1 MNALNLARDLESAS
15 AESGIPMVAVPQA
28 ADIYRISEETSLP
41 IFAQHIDSITPG
53 GHTGGNLI
61 ETLVEAGVSGS
72 LINHSEKR
80 MQLADIDE
88 VIQLCKQHE
97 IESCVCTNN
106 IATSKAVASLNPDA
120 VAVEPPELIGT
131 GIPVSQAQPE
141 VVEDSVNKV
150 GVDVNTATPSLLSY
164 VSGINKTIAKNIV
177 AYRNENGKFKNFFQ
191 HSCTNISYDVFRNFA
206 ARSDVHHVRSVSTGK
221 AVATRRNGGCGFVS
235 VFLVV
240 PEALHTHSSIGVL
253 KRDMFVFE
261 ALVDNAL
268 SGERCFESLTGMH
281 LVCICQHARFGE
293 IGCLLG

>member
-1 MNALNLARDLESAS
+1 MNTPIVILNYKTYLESSGLNALNLARDLESAS

-80 MQLADIDE
+80 MQLAGIDE
-88 VIQLCKQHE
+88 VIRLCKQHE

-131 GIPVSQAQPE
+131 GIPVSQAQPI
-141 VVEDSVNKV
+141 NKDV
-150 GVDVNTATPSLLSY
+150 KVLCGAGITNGDDMKAAMDLGADGVLLA
-164 VSGINKTIAKNIV
+164 SGIIKAESPKD
-177 AYRNENGKFKNFFQ
+177 ALL
-191 HSCTNISYDVFRNFA
+191 DL
-206 ARSDVHHVRSVSTGK
+206 VSK
-221 AVATRRNGGCGFVS
+221 
-235 VFLVV
+235 
-240 PEALHTHSSIGVL
+240 I
-253 KRDMFVFE
+253 
-261 ALVDNAL
+261 
-268 SGERCFESLTGMH
+268 
-281 LVCICQHARFGE
+281 
-293 IGCLLG
+293 